1 MLPKSKADFSYE
13 KCDFD
18 EKDVTAEYVA
28 EQLSKVTSPAS
39 FILES
44 LSEGIFPS
52 SEILG
57 TVSLVASTKN
67 RQLSKYISGTSS
79 SVFAELMSSL
89 INNW

>member
-1 MLPKSKADFSYE
+1 MFPKSKEDISYA
-13 KCDFD
+13 KRDFD

-28 EQLSKVTSPAS
+28 EQLSKVASPAS

-57 TVSLVASTKN
+57 TVALVASTKN
-67 RQLSKYISGTSS
+67 RQLSKYISETSS
-79 SVFAELMSSL
+79 
-89 INNW
+89 